1 MIATLAASLLNSR
14 HRFVVGTIMAV
25 LLFAFGLLSGCG
37 GDANLIATDTPSA
50 PTPRTASAPQEFKI
64 VTLLDFDAIR
74 SIDAPEFLTA
84 EEAEDIYPP
93 NERVIGVSINGDN
106 RAYSVPMLS
115 RHEIVNDTVGGVKIA
130 VTW

>member
-1 MIATLAASLLNSR
+1 MGHRLIFGTVVAA
-14 HRFVVGTIMAV
+14 
-25 LLFAFGLLSGCG
+25 LLFAVGLLWGCG
-37 GDANLIATDTPSA
+37 GDADLVATDTRPAATSTS
-50 PTPRTASAPQEFKI
+50 PTPTPTPAARATAAPEEFEI
-64 VTLLDFDAIR
+64 VTLLDFDAIKA
-74 SIDAPEFLTA
+74 IDKPEFLTA